1 MKNSLMVGRITL
13 LFFCLWLIPSL
24 AEACDGFEK
33 DFVLQKLFVMQIKGN
48 ATEKTGNGFI
58 NLARR
63 CGFDLG
69 GEEINAIRKTRGI
82 PPSGKS
88 ALRVHH
94 SLDPLIKRTAY
105 RYGVDPA
112 LVKALIH
119 TESSFA
125 VSAISSAGAIGL
137 TQVMPKTALE
147 LGVRP
152 TDLWNPHIN
161 VDTGVRYLALNIQR
175 FGSVKKALIAYN
187 AGPHTAAKVNRPKD
201 LRRIPDETR
210 GYLKRIISLYG
221 RYRTSGFGV
230 GNEER

>member
-1 MKNSLMVGRITL
+1 MKNNLMVGRITL
-13 LFFCLWLIPSL
+13 FFFCLWILPSL

-33 DFVLQKLFVMQIKGN
+33 DFVLQKLFVMQIRGN
-48 ATEKTGNGFI
+48 AIEKAGSGFI

-63 CGFDLG
+63 CGFDIG
-69 GEEINAIRKTRGI
+69 GGGTNAIRKTQGI
-82 PPSGKS
+82 QPSEKS
-88 ALRVHH
+88 ALRVNH

-125 VSAISSAGAIGL
+125 VSAISPAGAIGL

-152 TDLWNPHIN
+152 TDLWNPHVN

-187 AGPHTAAKVNRPKD
+187 AGPHTAAKVHRPND
-201 LRRIPDETR
+201 LRRIPGETR
-210 GYLKRIISLYG
+210 RYLKRVILLYG

-230 GNEER
+230 GNE